1 MRIIIEQE
9 SNMAQDPNKLPEEEV
24 TPQEQTTTSD
34 LPTYIQP
41 FIPQMQSFATQL
53 EQAQQTEEEALEER
67 RQAAQRV
74 RDAIT
79 NRQSVIGNIVEAR
92 KPVYDED
99 KEKRARAAVTIQALG
114 DVLAAATKGAIA
126 YGKRGAGVVPVG
138 TPSNAMEGVAKI
150 NEMQQKYLERK
161 KAWDDLSF
169 NWSMQQ
175 AQDAVDAEQALQTLA
190 DDRYKAAREDRRVA
204 AKQLQD
210 WYGDMTKTISDTERR
225 RTEADEELER
235 EKKMWEWR
243 YRNGYVT
250 RGGGYRGGGN
260 GAPKK
265 DYTDQDLAT
274 IYLRYNEQ
282 YDDNGNVRGYKDYT
296 SSEQKSLTSN
306 AKKHPQTMIHYT
318 LLQQGYSP
326 MLVEDIMEDIDET
339 RAKEIIEGYASN
351 SNGVDSLYDYIM
363 QYLSYETTSDTLG
376 LGESYQPF
384 FLK

>member
-1 MRIIIEQE
+1 
-9 SNMAQDPNKLPEEEV
+9 MAQDPNKLPEEEV

-53 EQAQQTEEEALEER
+53 EQAQQIEEEALEER

-190 DDRYKAAREDRRVA
+190 DDRYKAAREDRRAA

-235 EKKMWEWR
+235 EKKLWEWR
-243 YRNGYVT
+243 YKNGYVT
-250 RGGGYRGGGN
+250 RGGSGSGGRKKD
-260 GAPKK
+260 PEK
-265 DYTDQDLAT
+265 DYTLGQL
-274 IYLRYNEQ
+274 YLRLNPKNVNEKEMSWSQMTKMEQDALQEKASNDPSTLIYYNLLKEGVSDDAVKQYLEQ
-282 YDDNGNVRGYKDYT
+282 LNN
-296 SSEQKSLTSN
+296 
-306 AKKHPQTMIHYT
+306 
-318 LLQQGYSP
+318 
-326 MLVEDIMEDIDET
+326 MLGDSFDSAM
-339 RAKEIIEGYASN
+339 EGYLMDYEVFGAGSFEEYVKFLLDPYGIGIDWSN
-351 SNGVDSLYDYIM
+351 K
-363 QYLSYETTSDTLG
+363 YE
-376 LGESYQPF
+376 
-384 FLK
+384 

>member
-1 MRIIIEQE
+1 M
-9 SNMAQDPNKLPEEEV
+9 STDPTKLPEEEV

-190 DDRYKAAREDRRVA
+190 DDRYKAAREDRRAA

-235 EKKMWEWR
+235 EKELLKWR
-243 YRNGYVT
+243 YKNGYVS
-250 RGGGYRGGGN
+250 RGGGGGGSKKD
-260 GAPKK
+260 PEK
-265 DYTDQDLAT
+265 DYTLGQL
-274 IYLRYNEQ
+274 YLRLNPKNVNEKEMSWSQMTKMEQDALQEKASNDPSTLIYYNLLKEGVSDDAVKQYLEQ
-282 YDDNGNVRGYKDYT
+282 LNN
-296 SSEQKSLTSN
+296 
-306 AKKHPQTMIHYT
+306 
-318 LLQQGYSP
+318 
-326 MLVEDIMEDIDET
+326 MLGDSFDSAM
-339 RAKEIIEGYASN
+339 EGYLMDYEVFGAGSFEEYVKFLLDPYGIGIDWSN
-351 SNGVDSLYDYIM
+351 KD
-363 QYLSYETTSDTLG
+363 E
-376 LGESYQPF
+376 
-384 FLK
+384 

>member
-1 MRIIIEQE
+1 M
-9 SNMAQDPNKLPEEEV
+9 STDPNKLPEEEV

-169 NWSMQQ
+169 NWSKQQ
-175 AQDAVDAEQALQTLA
+175 TQDAVDAEQALQTLA
-190 DDRYKAAREDRRVA
+190 DDRYKAAREDRRAA

-210 WYGDMTKTISDTERR
+210 WYGDMTKTISETERR
-225 RTEADEELER
+225 RIEADEELER
-235 EKKMWEWR
+235 DKELLKWR
-243 YRNGYVT
+243 YKNGYVT
-250 RGGGYRGGGN
+250 RGGSGGGRKKD
-260 GAPKK
+260 PEK

-282 YDDNGNVRGYKDYT
+282 YDDNGSARGYKDYT
-296 SSEQKSLTSN
+296 SSEQKSLVSN

-318 LLQQGYSP
+318 LLKEGYSP

-339 RAKEIIEGYASN
+339 LAKEIIKGYASN
-351 SNGVDSLYDYIM
+351 SNGVDTLYDYIM
-363 QYLSYETTSDTLG
+363 QYLSYNATSDALR
-376 LGESYQPF
+376 LGEGYQPF

>member
-1 MRIIIEQE
+1 
-9 SNMAQDPNKLPEEEV
+9 MAQDPNKLPEEET
-24 TPQEQTTTSD
+24 TPQEKTTTSD
-34 LPTYIQP
+34 IPTYIQP
-41 FIPQMQSFATQL
+41 FISQMQSFATQL
-53 EQAQQTEEEALEER
+53 EQAQQAEEEALEEKK
-67 RQAAQRV
+67 QAAQRV

-138 TPSNAMEGVAKI
+138 TPSNAMEGVTKI

-175 AQDAVDAEQALQTLA
+175 TQDAVDAEQALQTLA
-190 DDRYKAAREDRRVA
+190 EDRYKAAREDRRAA

-210 WYGDMTKTISDTERR
+210 WYGDMIKTISETERR

-235 EKKMWEWR
+235 DKELLEWR
-243 YRNGYVT
+243 YKNGYVT
-250 RGGGYRGGGN
+250 RGGSGGGRKKD
-260 GAPKK
+260 PEK

-296 SSEQKSLTSN
+296 SSEQKSLVSN

-326 MLVEDIMEDIDET
+326 KLVENIMEDIDET
-339 RAKEIIEGYASN
+339 LAKDILEGYASD
-351 SNGVDSLYDYIM
+351 SNEVYSLYDYII
-363 QYLSYETTSDTLG
+363 QYQSDKAASDILG
-376 LGESYQPF
+376 LGAGYRPF

>member
-1 MRIIIEQE
+1 
-9 SNMAQDPNKLPEEEV
+9 MAQDPTKLPEEEV
-24 TPQEQTTTSD
+24 TPQEQTTTSE

-53 EQAQQTEEEALEER
+53 EQAQQIEEEALEEK

-161 KAWDDLSF
+161 KAWDDLSL

-175 AQDAVDAEQALQTLA
+175 AQDAVAAEQALQTLA
-190 DDRYKAAREDRRVA
+190 DDRYKAAREDRRAA

-225 RTEADEELER
+225 RTEADEALER
-235 EKKMWEWR
+235 EKELLKWR
-243 YRNGYVT
+243 YKNGYVS
-250 RGGGYRGGGN
+250 RGGGN
-260 GAPKK
+260 GGGNNGGPKK

-296 SSEQKSLTSN
+296 SSEQKSLVSN

-318 LLQQGYSP
+318 LLNQGYSP

-339 RAKEIIEGYASN
+339 LAKEIIEGYASN
-351 SNGVDSLYDYIM
+351 SNGVGTLYDYIM

-376 LGESYQPF
+376 LGEGYQPF